1 MNQAQKRGALVVGKT
16 DQVCPQEHVHEQRTR
31 EDTGTDKVHANG
43 RAAKHG
49 GKDRCS
55 GLE

>member
-43 RAAKHG
+43 RAGKHG